1 MEKADEALQEGKAV
15 YNVDMFTWYRDGL
28 VIALY
33 VLPAIASL
41 LCIIGIK
48 YRTIS
53 RIFFYFE
60 MINFFLQVM
69 ISKIP
74 ATPWDSTFQIS
85 TSLLVG
91 ISFSV
96 DIKSNVLAL
105 LIIHPICDIMRT
117 NLEQWEVTTGYVI

>member
-1 MEKADEALQEGKAV
+1 M
-15 YNVDMFTWYRDGL
+15 YNVDMFTWYRDGM

-33 VLPAIASL
+33 ALPAIALL

-53 RIFFYFE
+53 RIFFYIE
-60 MINFFLQVM
+60 MINFLLQVM
-69 ISKIP
+69 IPKIP

-96 DIKSNVLAL
+96 DIKSNVFAL
-105 LIIHPICDIMRT
+105 FIIHPICDIMRT